1 MWIVFAL
8 CSACLLGAYDI
19 AKKQA
24 LKKNGILW
32 ILFFSTAVS
41 TLLLCRWL
49 SHGDATDHLRLI
61 IKASLVTTSWISG
74 LIGLKY
80 LPITTASTIKASR
93 PMFVVLFS
101 LILFKEKLNLWQWGG
116 VVTVLSSLF
125 LLSFTSKK
133 EGIDFSRNK
142 GVAAMVVSVFAGMSS
157 ALWDKHIISG
167 MEPLFVQ
174 SWSNL
179 YITLLLG
186 LCLCSSAL
194 FGKGRV
200 EKFHFDWTLVLI
212 AVIISIS
219 DALYFFAIK
228 QDGSL
233 LSVIS
238 LIRRASVIVTF
249 ALGAVIFKEKNV
261 AAKAGVL
268 GVLLAGMVLLV
279 IGSA

>member
-1 MWIVFAL
+1 MWISFAL
-8 CSACLLGAYDI
+8 CSACLLGVYDI

-32 ILFFSTAVS
+32 ILFVSTAFST
-41 TLLLCRWL
+41 LFL
-49 SHGDATDHLRLI
+49 SPFLSSGSGHDHLQLLV
-61 IKASLVTTSWISG
+61 KAALVTTSWISG
-74 LIGLKY
+74 LTGLKY

-101 LILFKEKLNLWQWGG
+101 LILFGERLNMWQWAG

-133 EGIDFSRNK
+133 EGIDFRHNK
-142 GVAAMVVSVFAGMSS
+142 GVIAMIVSVFAGMGS
-157 ALWDKHIISG
+157 ALWDKHIIYG
-167 MEPLFVQ
+167 MQPLFVQ

-179 YITLLLG
+179 YITLLIA
-186 LCLCSSAL
+186 LCIGVKTVSN
-194 FGKGRV
+194 KGEL

-212 AVIISIS
+212 AVIISVS

-228 QDGSL
+228 EEGSL

-238 LIRRASVIVTF
+238 LIRRASVLVTF
-249 ALGAVIFKEKNV
+249 GLGSVLFKEKNIRSK
-261 AAKAGVL
+261 AAVL
-268 GVLLAGMVLLV
+268 MVLLAGMVLLV
-279 IGSA
+279 IGSS